1 MTELTLLELQAG
13 MQAGELTARSIT
25 EMYLR
30 RIAELDR
37 AGPTLNSVIEI
48 NPDALDIADSLD
60 AERRERGPRGL
71 LHGIPVLIKDNID
84 TGDKMLTTAGSL
96 ALLGSI
102 ASQDATIARSC
113 AQPARSSWAK
123 PTSASGRTSARP
135 IRSAAGAAAAVR
147 RATRTRSTATPAA
160 PAQARG

>member
-25 EMYLR
+25 ETYLR

-60 AERRERGPRGL
+60 AERR
-71 LHGIPVLIKDNID
+71 
-84 TGDKMLTTAGSL
+84 
-96 ALLGSI
+96 
-102 ASQDATIARSC
+102 DA
-113 AQPARSSWAK
+113 
-123 PTSASGRTSARP
+123 
-135 IRSAAGAAAAVR
+135 V
-147 RATRTRSTATPAA
+147 PAA
-160 PAQARG
+160 RCTASPC